1 MAVIWAAV
9 NGLDPVER
17 NILMALTFA
26 IADVIWAAVLTPSVG

>member
-17 NILMALTFA
+17 NLLIELTLA
-26 IADVIWAAVLTPSVG
+26 IADVIWVAVL